1 MIYDSV
7 NMGILEA
14 DIQGLVG
21 KSVAELEDLLLPDNV
36 VNTRASQSRHSK
48 MTLADILLGLRDAEH
63 QHQFCI
69 IIVWKQ
75 PLILNIEL
83 IGVLLRWPVCKTI
96 LQLHNIVPLDV
107 ESAVDFAEHNGDT
120 IWADFP

>member
-83 IGVLLRWPVCKTI
+83 IGVLLR
-96 LQLHNIVPLDV
+96 
-107 ESAVDFAEHNGDT
+107 
-120 IWADFP
+120 